1 MLIVMVIIPPSFH
14 VEDSAN
20 DIPARQVADDDSLD
34 DDVEVD
40 VTGVVGVVCVPL
52 VLVLVL
58 VLVAV
63 EEEEAV
69 VATVLVV
76 AVLATLELLDDE
88 ADPAEHGAVLHSH
101 EEAWEHV
108 GEPPPPQGT
117 RR

>member
-1 MLIVMVIIPPSFH
+1 MVIIPPSFH

-20 DIPARQVADDDSLD
+20 DIPARQVADDDSLED
-34 DDVEVD
+34 DEEVD
-40 VTGVVGVVCVPL
+40 VTGVVGVVCVP
-52 VLVLVL
+52 LVLVL

-101 EEAWEHV
+101 EEAWEHA